1 MENKQEKTVET
12 KKRIIKAAIAAIAAV
27 VVFKGKEILEITK
40 NKYSGLSSQKKE
52 DNSSPK

>member
-1 MENKQEKTVET
+1 MKNLGL
-12 KKRIIKAAIAAIAAV
+12 IAAGFIAAT

-40 NKYSGLSSQKKE
+40 NKYSEIKAQNKEKSE